1 MKGNGGEPPGLGPSG
16 GTFFRE
22 RVEVASGPR
31 PPRATQSV
39 CMQRGE
45 REPKVGKTTSSR
57 NPRTAGELSPS
68 PLLPLSPVWVREE
81 AKGVCGLGALSSSL

>member
-31 PPRATQSV
+31 PPRATLSV

-45 REPKVGKTTSSR
+45 RELKVVGTGGS
-57 NPRTAGELSPS
+57 
-68 PLLPLSPVWVREE
+68 
-81 AKGVCGLGALSSSL
+81 